1 MKSLANK
8 GRRIWHTG
16 SWVLCKPQRPLL
28 SITCFNEAFRNSQL
42 PSDAWLQKVI
52 FQMSL
57 LRMKLYAMES
67 NAYVTYYIGNVLA
80 KLLIHELPLGW
91 IWRGINACCSVI
103 VNQFSL
109 RRKTFPE
116 GLKAGN
122 QAGSKIPM
130 GTVAQGVRET
140 LLAPTQAQLGT
151 QAPRKPHPVRALGTQ
166 PHHKAQTLSEQR
178 APCWWYSAAPPLPR
192 LAGKTKPERRIEPP
206 FPGVCSRW
214 VNSKI
219 VMRAKPELG
228 NVCRIGGFMVS
239 LLC

>member
-1 MKSLANK
+1 M
-8 GRRIWHTG
+8 R
-16 SWVLCKPQRPLL
+16 SWVLCKLQSPLL

-57 LRMKLYAMES
+57 LRMKLYAMKS
-67 NAYVTYYIGNVLA
+67 ASPHYNGTMFNAYINYYIVNVLA

-91 IWRGINACCSVI
+91 IWRGINACCSVV

-109 RRKTFPE
+109 RQKTFLE

-151 QAPRKPHPVRALGTQ
+151 QAPRKPHPVTALGTQ
-166 PHHKAQTLSEQR
+166 PQLKAQTLSEQR
-178 APCWWYSAAPPLPR
+178 APCWWYSAAPPPPSGREDRAREKDWTSFPR
-192 LAGKTKPERRIEPP
+192 CVL
-206 FPGVCSRW
+206 S
-214 VNSKI
+214 
-219 VMRAKPELG
+219 LG
-228 NVCRIGGFMVS
+228 Q
-239 LLC
+239 